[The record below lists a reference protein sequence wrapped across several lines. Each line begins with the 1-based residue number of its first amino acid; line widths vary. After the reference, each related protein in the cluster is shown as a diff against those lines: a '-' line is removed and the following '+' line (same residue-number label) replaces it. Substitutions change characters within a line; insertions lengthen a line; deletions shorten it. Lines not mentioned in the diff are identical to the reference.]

1 MRMIRDR
8 GNIKWTAMMLPEH
21 LKLLREWQEEEGRRE
36 PFEPDPQQM
45 EEWDRMLH
53 EALEY
58 GMPLSVSCRTPGGE
72 RCCTGAVHHFDP
84 ASGTIRMV
92 GADGEPAVIR
102 TLDITGIST
111 AG

>member
-1 MRMIRDR
+1 MIRDR

-36 PFEPDPQQM
+36 PLAPDPQQM

-58 GMPLSVSCRTPGGE
+58 GRPLSVSSRTPGGE
-72 RCCTGAVHHFDP
+72 ACCTGSVHHFDP
-84 ASGTIRMV
+84 VSGTIRMV
-92 GADGEPAVIR
+92 GADGEPEVIR
-102 TLDITGIST
+102 TSDVTDISA